1 MENNKR
7 KEIAEFYKQI
17 FLDEKLKEKLREEAK
32 KITNEEDLRKLI
44 REEIMPLM
52 KKFKVNFLEEEL
64 LEFEKETREE
74 LSDEALEGVSGGL
87 SVNSSV
93 AGGILALALV
103 AGGGMALG
111 QTTYAAETA
120 PESSISMQA
129 DEKNDDE
136 DEDNEIDF
144 ENELVN
150 EWTDE
155 NIRAFVDYLD
165 NLSEDHFVDN
175 SEGHGLKDEYEN
187 LVNNL
192 RSLKEAID
200 EEDVEIPDDV
210 DDDLEAYFYFTFADE
225 DGDDYDYNMGNNNS
239 DEDEDDNE
247 VKISD
252 EIDDEVSNEDEDD
265 NEVKISDEINDEVS
279 NEDEDDNELEIS
291 DEIDDEV
298 SNEDNEEN
306 VDIEIFKEDLR
317 FTPITPHG
325 SNVYNNFAEC
335 LNKLPQNYFD
345 MTGAF
350 NDKAPEDL
358 KSNLYL
364 ACRYLHVTPEGKVC
378 ADQDGKDVISSK
390 VLETLVNFSRC
401 NSGYKFDKY
410 AASHDKLSEVVKFA
424 MFNNPSSIEKLD
436 SQELNQWYVSY
447 LELNQSGELD
457 NLSPEIRDILD
468 VFVLAG
474 GEAEIFS
481 SEETF
486 SNNEEASFTTAS
498 RKESSTVNNEEAS
511 NTGNGQS
518 SSILARAASATVSAV
533 GSTIRGAGKLVSKIF
548 SFWK

>member
-32 KITNEEDLRKLI
+32 KITNEEDLKKLI

-52 KKFKVNFLEEEL
+52 RKYNVKFSEEEL
-64 LEFEKETREE
+64 IDFEKETREE
-74 LSDEALEGVSGGL
+74 LSDETLEGVSGGL

-120 PESSISMQA
+120 PGSSISMQA

-150 EWTDE
+150 EWTTE
-155 NIRAFVDYLD
+155 NIRAFVNYLE
-165 NLSEDHFVDN
+165 NLSADRLADN
-175 SEGHGLKDEYEN
+175 DDYCLKDGIIKEN
-187 LVNNL
+187 LSNL
-192 RSLKEAID
+192 KKAVDEGDVKVPNDVADDLYDYFSHTFDDDDDYNFFYNDMGNSSQYEYGAKIDLDSGEDKAEVFNENDDDD
-200 EEDVEIPDDV
+200 EED
-210 DDDLEAYFYFTFADE
+210 
-225 DGDDYDYNMGNNNS
+225 
-239 DEDEDDNE
+239 
-247 VKISD
+247 
-252 EIDDEVSNEDEDD
+252 DDEVPD
-265 NEVKISDEINDEVS
+265 
-279 NEDEDDNELEIS
+279 
-291 DEIDDEV
+291 
-298 SNEDNEEN
+298 EDNEEN

-325 SNVYNNFAEC
+325 SNIYNNFAEC

-350 NDKAPEDL
+350 NDKVPEDL

-364 ACRYLHVTPEGKVC
+364 ACRYIHVTPEGKAC

-401 NSGYKFDKY
+401 NSGYKFYEY
-410 AASHDKLSEVVKFA
+410 AASDDKLSEVVKFA

-436 SQELNQWYVSY
+436 QQELNQWYVSY

-474 GEAEIFS
+474 REAEIFS
-481 SEETF
+481 SEEIF
-486 SNNEEASFTTAS
+486 SNNEEASFTTVS
-498 RKESSTVNNEEAS
+498 REESSSDANNTDETSTTSNETTFISTNNE
-511 NTGNGQS
+511 S
-518 SSILARAASATVSAV
+518 SSILVRAASATVSAI
-533 GSTIRGAGKLVSKIF
+533 GSTIKGAGKLVGKIF